1 VRLRLGWPLALALVV
16 SAGCASVDE
25 FRSLE
30 REVVDLKRTRNTPTD
45 QQARLAELGV
55 EVRALRDELEQLRGK
70 VEELQFA
77 LEKAQIERE
86 ERSKSRASTGTP
98 PEGSSPSA
106 ASGASGT
113 GSGAPSSGPGAE
125 VAAYEEGF
133 RLYRTEHYPDAIAR
147 FNEFLQNFP
156 SSEYADNA
164 LIWLGECYLKQG
176 DPASAAVAFEDVVK
190 KYPDGNKVP
199 DALYRQGIALLEIGT
214 KSGKEGTFRPAARQI
229 FQRLV
234 EQYPDS
240 ERAAEAR
247 RELEKLG
254 T

>member
-1 VRLRLGWPLALALVV
+1 MRLRLFLPLTLALGSTA
-16 SAGCASVDE
+16 CATVDE
-25 FRSLE
+25 FRALE

-55 EVRALRDELEQLRGK
+55 EVRALRDELEQMRGK

-77 LEKAQIERE
+77 LERAQIERE
-86 ERSKSRASTGTP
+86 ERSKQRASTGTP
-98 PEGSSPSA
+98 PEGSDPSA
-106 ASGASGT
+106 ASSPA
-113 GSGAPSSGPGAE
+113 GAPTTGPGAE

-133 RLYRTEHYPDAIAR
+133 RLYRTERYADAIAR

-190 KYPDGNKVP
+190 KYPEGNKVP

-229 FQRLV
+229 FQKIV

-240 ERAAEAR
+240 DRAPEAR
-247 RELEKLG
+247 RQLEKLG

>member
-1 VRLRLGWPLALALVV
+1 
-16 SAGCASVDE
+16 VDE
-25 FRSLE
+25 FRALE
-30 REVVDLKRTRNTPTD
+30 REVVELKRTRNTPTD
-45 QQARLAELGV
+45 QQSRLAELGV
-55 EVRALRDELEQLRGK
+55 EVRALRDELKQMRGK

-77 LEKAQIERE
+77 LEKAQLERE
-86 ERSKSRASTGTP
+86 ERSKSRTSTGTP
-98 PEGSSPSA
+98 PEGSNPSA
-106 ASGASGT
+106 ASSPSGT
-113 GSGAPSSGPGAE
+113 PSTGPGAE

-133 RLYRTEHYPDAIAR
+133 RLYRTEHYADAIAR

-190 KYPDGNKVP
+190 KYPEGNKVP
-199 DALYRQGIALLEIGT
+199 DALYRQGIALLEMGT
-214 KSGKEGTFRPAARQI
+214 KSGKEATFRPAARQI

-234 EQYPDS
+234 EKYPES
-240 ERAAEAR
+240 ERAPEAR
-247 RELEKLG
+247 RQLEKLG

>member
-1 VRLRLGWPLALALVV
+1 LRLRLTWPLILALVGT
-16 SAGCASVDE
+16 GCATVDE
-25 FRSLE
+25 FRALE
-30 REVVDLKRTRNTPTD
+30 REVVELKRTRNTPTD
-45 QQARLAELGV
+45 QQSRLAELGV
-55 EVRALRDELEQLRGK
+55 EVRALRDELEQMRGK

-77 LEKAQIERE
+77 LEKAQLERE
-86 ERSKSRASTGTP
+86 ERSKSRTSTGTP
-98 PEGSSPSA
+98 PEGSNPSA
-106 ASGASGT
+106 ASSPSGT
-113 GSGAPSSGPGAE
+113 PSTGPGAE

-133 RLYRTEHYPDAIAR
+133 RLYRTEHYADAIAR

-190 KYPDGNKVP
+190 KYPEGNKVP
-199 DALYRQGIALLEIGT
+199 DALYRQGIALLEMGT
-214 KSGKEGTFRPAARQI
+214 KSGKEATFRPAARQI

-234 EQYPDS
+234 EKYPES
-240 ERAAEAR
+240 ERAPEAR
-247 RELEKLG
+247 RQLEKLG

>member
-1 VRLRLGWPLALALVV
+1 LPLALALVGT
-16 SAGCASVDE
+16 GCATVDE

-30 REVVDLKRTRNTPTD
+30 REVVELKRTRNTPTD
-45 QQARLAELGV
+45 QQSRLAELGV

-77 LEKAQIERE
+77 LDKAQMERE
-86 ERSKSRASTGTP
+86 ERSKARTSTGTP
-98 PEGSSPSA
+98 SEGSGSSAASSPS
-106 ASGASGT
+106 
-113 GSGAPSSGPGAE
+113 GSPASGPGAE

-133 RLYRTEHYPDAIAR
+133 RLYRTEHYSDAIAR
-147 FNEFLQNFP
+147 FNDFLQNFP

-214 KSGKEGTFRPAARQI
+214 KSGKEATFRPAARQI
-229 FQRLV
+229 FKRLV

-240 ERAAEAR
+240 ERAPEAR
-247 RELEKLG
+247 RQLEKLG

>member
-1 VRLRLGWPLALALVV
+1 MRLRLVWPLTLALV
-16 SAGCASVDE
+16 STACATVDE
-25 FRSLE
+25 FRALE
-30 REVVDLKRTRNTPTD
+30 REVVDLKRTRNAPTD

-55 EVRALRDELEQLRGK
+55 EVRALREEIEQLRGK

-77 LEKAQIERE
+77 LNRAQVERE
-86 ERSKSRASTGTP
+86 QRSMSGGSNGTP
-98 PEGSSPSA
+98 PEGANPSA
-106 ASGASGT
+106 APQSGSPPASGAS
-113 GSGAPSSGPGAE
+113 AE

-133 RLYRTEHYPDAIAR
+133 RLYRTEKYADAIAR
-147 FNEFLQNFP
+147 FNDFLQNFP

-190 KYPDGNKVP
+190 KYPNGNKVP

-214 KSGKEGTFRPAARQI
+214 KTGKEGTFRPAARQI
-229 FQRLV
+229 FQRIV
-234 EQYPDS
+234 EQYPESD
-240 ERAAEAR
+240 RAAEAR
-247 RELEKLG
+247 RQLEKLG

>member
-1 VRLRLGWPLALALVV
+1 VRLRLFLPLALAL
-16 SAGCASVDE
+16 SGTACATVDE
-25 FRSLE
+25 FRALE

-77 LEKAQIERE
+77 LERAQLERE
-86 ERSKSRASTGTP
+86 ERSKQRANTGTP
-98 PEGSSPSA
+98 PEGSDPSAASSPSA
-106 ASGASGT
+106 APTTGA
-113 GSGAPSSGPGAE
+113 GAE

-133 RLYRTEHYPDAIAR
+133 RLYRTERYADAIAR

-190 KYPDGNKVP
+190 KYPEGNKVP

-229 FQRLV
+229 FQKLV
-234 EQYPDS
+234 EQYPESD
-240 ERAAEAR
+240 RVPEAR
-247 RELEKLG
+247 RQLEKLG

>member
-1 VRLRLGWPLALALVV
+1 MRLRLSWPLILALVGT
-16 SAGCASVDE
+16 GCATVDE

-30 REVVDLKRTRNTPTD
+30 REVVELKRTRNTPTD
-45 QQARLAELGV
+45 QQSRLAELGV
-55 EVRALRDELEQLRGK
+55 EVRALQDELEQLRGK

-77 LEKAQIERE
+77 LDKAQLERE
-86 ERSKSRASTGTP
+86 ERSKSRANTGTP
-98 PEGSSPSA
+98 PEGSGSSA
-106 ASGASGT
+106 ASGPSGA
-113 GSGAPSSGPGAE
+113 APSSGPGAE

-133 RLYRTEHYPDAIAR
+133 RLYRTEHYADAIAR

-190 KYPDGNKVP
+190 KYPEGNKVP
-199 DALYRQGIALLEIGT
+199 DALYRQGIALLEMGT
-214 KSGKEGTFRPAARQI
+214 KSGKEATFRPAARQI
-229 FQRLV
+229 FQKLV
-234 EQYPDS
+234 EKYPES
-240 ERAAEAR
+240 ERAPEAR
-247 RELEKLG
+247 RQLEKLG

>member
-1 VRLRLGWPLALALVV
+1 LRLRLTWPLILALVGT
-16 SAGCASVDE
+16 GCATVDE
-25 FRSLE
+25 FRALE
-30 REVVDLKRTRNTPTD
+30 REVVELKRTRNTPTD
-45 QQARLAELGV
+45 QQSRLAELGV
-55 EVRALRDELEQLRGK
+55 EVRALRDELEQMRGK

-77 LEKAQIERE
+77 LEKAQLERE
-86 ERSKSRASTGTP
+86 ERSKSRTSTGTP
-98 PEGSSPSA
+98 PEGSNPSA
-106 ASGASGT
+106 ASSPSGT
-113 GSGAPSSGPGAE
+113 PSTGPGAE

-133 RLYRTEHYPDAIAR
+133 RLYRTEHYADAIAR

-190 KYPDGNKVP
+190 KYPEGNKVP
-199 DALYRQGIALLEIGT
+199 DALYRQGIALLEMGT
-214 KSGKEGTFRPAARQI
+214 KSGKEATFRPAARQI

-234 EQYPDS
+234 EKYPES
-240 ERAAEAR
+240 ERAPEAR
-247 RELEKLG
+247 RQLEKLC

>member
-1 VRLRLGWPLALALVV
+1 MRLRLFLPLALALV
-16 SAGCASVDE
+16 STACASVDE

-30 REVVDLKRTRNTPTD
+30 REVVELKRTRNSPTD
-45 QQARLAELGV
+45 QQSRLAEMGV

-77 LEKAQIERE
+77 LERAQLERE
-86 ERSKSRASTGTP
+86 ERSKQRASTGTP

-106 ASGASGT
+106 ASTPSA
-113 GSGAPSSGPGAE
+113 APSSGAGAE

-133 RLYRTEHYPDAIAR
+133 RLYRTERYPDAIAR

-190 KYPDGNKVP
+190 KYPEGNKVP

-229 FQRLV
+229 FQKLV
-234 EQYPDS
+234 EQYPESD
-240 ERAAEAR
+240 RAPEAR
-247 RELEKLG
+247 RQLEKLG

>member
-1 VRLRLGWPLALALVV
+1 LRLRLGWPLALALVV
-16 SAGCASVDE
+16 STGCATVDE
-25 FRSLE
+25 FRALE

-55 EVRALRDELEQLRGK
+55 EVRALREELEQLRGK

-86 ERSKSRASTGTP
+86 ERSKSRASTTTP
-98 PEGSSPSA
+98 PEGQGPAA
-106 ASGASGT
+106 ASG
-113 GSGAPSSGPGAE
+113 GSGAPTSGPGAE

-133 RLYRTEHYPDAIAR
+133 RLYRTEHYADAIAR
-147 FNEFLQNFP
+147 FNEFLQTFP

-190 KYPDGNKVP
+190 KYPEGNKVP

-240 ERAAEAR
+240 ERAPEAR
-247 RELEKLG
+247 RQLEKLG

>member
-1 VRLRLGWPLALALVV
+1 LRLRLTWPLILALVGT
-16 SAGCASVDE
+16 GCATVDE
-25 FRSLE
+25 FRALE
-30 REVVDLKRTRNTPTD
+30 REVVELKRTRNTPTD
-45 QQARLAELGV
+45 QQSRLAELGV
-55 EVRALRDELEQLRGK
+55 EVRALRDELEQMRGK

-77 LEKAQIERE
+77 LEKAQLERE
-86 ERSKSRASTGTP
+86 ERSKSRTSPGTP
-98 PEGSSPSA
+98 PEGSNPSA
-106 ASGASGT
+106 ASSPSGT
-113 GSGAPSSGPGAE
+113 PSTGPGAE

-133 RLYRTEHYPDAIAR
+133 RLYRTEHYADAIAR

-190 KYPDGNKVP
+190 KYPEGNKVP
-199 DALYRQGIALLEIGT
+199 DALYRQGIALLEMGT
-214 KSGKEGTFRPAARQI
+214 KSGKEATFRPAARQI

-234 EQYPDS
+234 EKYPES
-240 ERAAEAR
+240 ERAPEAR
-247 RELEKLG
+247 RQLEKLG